1 MANKRERAAA
11 RYAGYAIPDPDFD
24 KYKDMEN
31 LFAGI
36 KGFSVPAMCEIFSQM
51 PVSLPY
57 SEQSVASVGIH
68 HQDITARDGTELGL
82 RIYKDSNWQ
91 GKGILFFVTHGGG
104 WALGDHDVEEA
115 MNRLVAKRTRS
126 VVVSVNYRL
135 APEFP
140 FPCAINDSFD
150 ALQWCRQNADKLRI
164 DANRVIVVGSSS
176 GGNIAAALALKDRDE
191 GINAIFG
198 QVLNIPDTCHP
209 AYFPKDK
216 YEYSSPKQN
225 RDAPM
230 LTTEAAHW
238 FWDLYCPNRGA
249 DSYAS
254 PLLAASH
261 KGLPPALIQVA
272 GLDPVR
278 DDGLAYSDT
287 LKAAGVLVKTK
298 VYPGLPH
305 AFYLFP
311 DLKET
316 PTYFN
321 MIVDWINFLDKDLA
335 KIL

>member
-1 MANKRERAAA
+1 MASNRERTAA
-11 RYAGYAIPDPDFD
+11 RYAEYAIPDPDFD
-24 KYKDMEN
+24 RYRDMEN
-31 LFAGI
+31 PFANPEGL
-36 KGFSVPAMCEIFSQM
+36 SVPAMRDILSQM

-68 HQDITARDGTELGL
+68 HQQITARDGAELEL
-82 RIYKDSNWQ
+82 RIYKDNGWQ
-91 GKGILFFVTHGGG
+91 EKGILFFVAHG

-115 MNRLVAKRTRS
+115 MNRLVAKRARS

-150 ALQWCRQNADKLRI
+150 ALQWCRRNADKLRI
-164 DANRVIVVGSSS
+164 DANRVIVGGSSS

-191 GINAIFG
+191 GINSILG
-198 QVLNIPDTCHP
+198 QVLNFPDTCHP

-216 YEYSSPKQN
+216 YEYSSPNQN

-230 LTTEAAHW
+230 LTTEVAHW
-238 FWDLYCPNRGA
+238 FWDLYCPDGGA
-249 DSYAS
+249 DSNAS
-254 PLLAASH
+254 PLLATSH

-278 DDGLAYSDT
+278 DDGLAYSDA
-287 LKAAGVLVKTK
+287 LKAAGVPVKTK

-311 DLKET
+311 DLRET

-321 MIVDWINFLDKDLA
+321 TIVDWINFLDKDLA